1 MVPSPHV
8 RELIEEGRTGEIAKV
23 IESIGEGGLVSFN
36 HSLLRLVEQRVVDL
50 DDALAS
56 SDRPEE
62 LLLSLRGIRGSAKR
76 VKLPENDGR
85 TGETPPESGSG
96 GLRLAQ

>member
-1 MVPSPHV
+1 M
-8 RELIEEGRTGEIAKV
+8 
-23 IESIGEGGLVSFN
+23 
-36 HSLLRLVEQRVVDL
+36 VDL